1 MKMVKM
7 LFSAMPV
14 NWLKSPVTKKN
25 TSTLSA

>member
-14 NWLKSPVTKKN
+14 NWLKSPVTQKN